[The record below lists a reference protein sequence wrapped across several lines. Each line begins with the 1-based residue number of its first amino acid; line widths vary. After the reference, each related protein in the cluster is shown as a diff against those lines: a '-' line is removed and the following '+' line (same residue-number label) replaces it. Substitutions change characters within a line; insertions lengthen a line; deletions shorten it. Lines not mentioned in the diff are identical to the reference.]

1 MKIILI
7 ISISLIISLTNLYGQ
22 AEKTVS
28 LKTAT
33 GNIEGSLMVPQSN
46 AQKTVALIIAGSGP
60 TDRDGNGMGMVNNS
74 LKLLAIELKK
84 NGIASLRYDKRGIA
98 MSREAGL
105 KETDLRFENYI
116 NDVKGWVLYLR
127 NELKFNK
134 VIVIGHSE
142 GSLIGIMASQDNQV
156 TKFVSLAGTG
166 QRADKILREQLR
178 NQPPSMAIQINGILD
193 ELVKGKTVDNT
204 PPELNS
210 ILRSSV
216 QPYMISWFKYDPQK
230 EIAKLKIPVLIIQGT
245 TDIQVTTNDANLL
258 KKGQPKARLVVI
270 DGMNHILKQAPADRQ
285 LNIATYTQPDLPLK
299 KELIDNLI
307 PFILGK

>member
-116 NDVKGWVLYLR
+116 NDVKGWVLYLK

>member
-1 MKIILI
+1 
-7 ISISLIISLTNLYGQ
+7 
-22 AEKTVS
+22 
-28 LKTAT
+28 
-33 GNIEGSLMVPQSN
+33 
-46 AQKTVALIIAGSGP
+46 
-60 TDRDGNGMGMVNNS
+60 
-74 LKLLAIELKK
+74 
-84 NGIASLRYDKRGIA
+84 

-258 KKGQPKARLVVI
+258 KKGQPKARLVVV